1 MDQSAQDASQPG
13 RKGGEFFT
21 APSQDA
27 HRRYE
32 ALRAYFVEGL
42 TAAQVARR
50 FGYSVA
56 AVNSAVRDFRAG
68 RRQFF
73 TPAKPGPRRAPAKD
87 AARDRVLVLRA
98 SGHSIDEIATALAAE
113 GTPLNRTGV
122 AEILSQAG
130 VPRIWRRPEQLRGA
144 PRREQLPRAGIIDFA
159 GLPAVS
165 HTRMAGLLLAIPDL
179 VALDLPQLVR
189 SAGYPGTKVIPA
201 VSSILSLLALK
212 LTTTRRVSHVDDLA
226 ADPGAALFAGL
237 AALPKKSALTAY
249 SSRLDHALQQAFL
262 AALDNKMIGAGLA
275 CQDEAIFDLD
285 FHAIMHWGEDPGLEK
300 HYVPRR
306 SQRTRSVLT
315 FFAQDCGTHN
325 LVYAGADLSKATQN
339 REVITFCDHW
349 RQVSGSD
356 PAMLVMDQKVTTQQ
370 VLGELDQ
377 RGVKFLTL
385 RMRSTSLTRQI
396 NALPAT
402 AYTTI
407 TLDRPGTHHRP
418 KVAEQTGVKLSSYP
432 GVVRQLIVCGL
443 GRDAPTVI
451 ITNDHDT
458 ATKHL
463 IQRYA
468 RRMTIQQRLA
478 EAIRSFHLDALSS
491 AVNLNVDL
499 DVVLSVLAHALC
511 AALRRRLPGYQ
522 TATPDT
528 LQRRFLQ
535 TSGRILNRDDHVVV
549 QLNRRTYS
557 PILRAANIPQHTPVP
572 WWGNRPLR
580 FDFT

>member
-1 MDQSAQDASQPG
+1 
-13 RKGGEFFT
+13 
-21 APSQDA
+21 
-27 HRRYE
+27 
-32 ALRAYFVEGL
+32 
-42 TAAQVARR
+42 
-50 FGYSVA
+50 
-56 AVNSAVRDFRAG
+56 
-68 RRQFF
+68 
-73 TPAKPGPRRAPAKD
+73 
-87 AARDRVLVLRA
+87 
-98 SGHSIDEIATALAAE
+98 
-113 GTPLNRTGV
+113 
-122 AEILSQAG
+122 
-130 VPRIWRRPEQLRGA
+130 
-144 PRREQLPRAGIIDFA
+144 
-159 GLPAVS
+159 
-165 HTRMAGLLLAIPDL
+165 
-179 VALDLPQLVR
+179 
-189 SAGYPGTKVIPA
+189 
-201 VSSILSLLALK
+201 
-212 LTTTRRVSHVDDLA
+212 
-226 ADPGAALFAGL
+226 
-237 AALPKKSALTAY
+237 
-249 SSRLDHALQQAFL
+249 
-262 AALDNKMIGAGLA
+262 
-275 CQDEAIFDLD
+275 
-285 FHAIMHWGEDPGLEK
+285 
-300 HYVPRR
+300 
-306 SQRTRSVLT
+306 
-315 FFAQDCGTHN
+315 
-325 LVYAGADLSKATQN
+325 
-339 REVITFCDHW
+339 
-349 RQVSGSD
+349 
-356 PAMLVMDQKVTTQQ
+356 
-370 VLGELDQ
+370 
-377 RGVKFLTL
+377 VKFLTP